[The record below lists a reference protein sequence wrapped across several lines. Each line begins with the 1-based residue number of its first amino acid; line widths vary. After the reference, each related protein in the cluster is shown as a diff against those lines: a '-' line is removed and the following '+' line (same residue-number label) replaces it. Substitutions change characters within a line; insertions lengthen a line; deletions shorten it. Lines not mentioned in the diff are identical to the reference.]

1 MINKNYVG
9 STFDDFLEEQE
20 TLAESSVVAI
30 KRVIA
35 YQIEQTMIQN
45 SLSKSELAKRMKT
58 SRSSVDGLLD
68 PHNTSISLVTME
80 KAAQALG
87 KKLEVQ
93 LA

>member
-9 STFDDFLEEQE
+9 STFDDFLEEQG

-58 SRSSVDGLLD
+58 SRSSVDRLLD

>member
-9 STFDDFLEEQE
+9 STFDDSLEEQE

-58 SRSSVDGLLD
+58 SRSSVDRLLD

>member
-58 SRSSVDGLLD
+58 SRSSVDRLLD